1 MNFPYVTYDEDA
13 DVLYV
18 GLAEGEVAQTRNL
31 GDLRLVD
38 LAEDGTVLG
47 VEFISASQGVDLDSV
62 PFGPTVASA
71 IGDSG
76 LPIKIY
82 A

>member
-1 MNFPYVTYDEDA
+1 MAGVSYDDEA

-18 GLAEGEVAQTRNL
+18 EIAEGEVAHTVAY

-38 LAEDGTVLG
+38 EAPDGSVLG
-47 VEFISASQGVDLDSV
+47 VEFISASQGIDLSGV
-62 PFGPTVASA
+62 PLRSEIEEALGKS
-71 IGDSG
+71 D
-76 LPIKIY
+76 LPIKLV